1 MSYGMSYGNSF
12 SLPFQQPANYN
23 IAAVPG
29 FNTSTQSQLRAMM
42 EQKIERDAHEKWLQL
57 SDTDRQRIL
66 AAAKEKGMS
75 RDAHIW
81 CLHVT

>member
-1 MSYGMSYGNSF
+1 MVINNSF
-12 SLPFQQPANYN
+12 YLPQQQGQSYN
-23 IAAVPG
+23 VAAAAVPG

-66 AAAKEKGMS
+66 AAAKEKG
-75 RDAHIW
+75 
-81 CLHVT
+81 L